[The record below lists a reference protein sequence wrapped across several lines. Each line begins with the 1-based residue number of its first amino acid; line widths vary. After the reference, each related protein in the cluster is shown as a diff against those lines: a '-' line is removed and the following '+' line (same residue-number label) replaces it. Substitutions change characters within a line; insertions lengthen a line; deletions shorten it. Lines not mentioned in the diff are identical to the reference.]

1 MLQKQI
7 FIPRLALQNI
17 QRQGS
22 DVSHNSSFQTPV
34 QSNIHSLNK
43 TLGDGQSMGQ
53 PQIIQIP
60 KNIKVLSSK
69 RGQNDFEGSGQQ
81 MMIKSS
87 QITKTLQGQELLEL
101 YERLDTYKRLVHEVK
116 KALGDSM
123 MHDSKMIDHIL
134 NLKKRQR
141 DAADES

>member
-1 MLQKQI
+1 
-7 FIPRLALQNI
+7 
-17 QRQGS
+17 
-22 DVSHNSSFQTPV
+22 
-34 QSNIHSLNK
+34 
-43 TLGDGQSMGQ
+43 MGQ